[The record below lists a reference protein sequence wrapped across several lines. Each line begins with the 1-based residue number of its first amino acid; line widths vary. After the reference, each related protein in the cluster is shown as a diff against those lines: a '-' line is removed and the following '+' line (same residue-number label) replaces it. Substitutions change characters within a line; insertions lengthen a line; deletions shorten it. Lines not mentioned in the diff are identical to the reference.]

1 MFDLPHPTL
10 IAASGPSIPPRI
22 TGFAMPAL
30 AALKIFGR
38 VLIAKYTVVRVGD
51 EICVDLIASAQC
63 CQFSAKESENRT
75 TDEQDGRRWT
85 ERKSNLYLCSSSA
98 SI

>member
-10 IAASGPSIPPRI
+10 IAASGPSTPHRI

-30 AALKIFGR
+30 AAPKIFGQ

-51 EICVDLIASAQC
+51 EICVDLMASTSGIGYEKA
-63 CQFSAKESENRT
+63 S
-75 TDEQDGRRWT
+75 QDQIIRVVDGVPIPFA
-85 ERKSNLYLCSSSA
+85 SPACS
-98 SI
+98 IG